1 METERGGKCEGRVEG
16 GEGAV
21 RQHRERENEGDS
33 QPDREVVSLYQER
46 AALAGSSLSVVV
58 PLIQSAAASASEAPG
73 WAKTPRVPS
82 PRPTARPGGAP
93 VSCLAPPIPPPLPR
107 LSSVFSRSFRPSALS
122 AFTPNGASN
131 PDSGIRTL

>member
-1 METERGGKCEGRVEG
+1 M
-16 GEGAV
+16 

-82 PRPTARPGGAP
+82 PRPAVRPGGP
-93 VSCLAPPIPPPLPR
+93 RQLPR
-107 LSSVFSRSFRPSALS
+107 TSRPPDCLLKLALVSALS
-122 AFTPNGASN
+122 SLGLHTK
-131 PDSGIRTL
+131 RCE